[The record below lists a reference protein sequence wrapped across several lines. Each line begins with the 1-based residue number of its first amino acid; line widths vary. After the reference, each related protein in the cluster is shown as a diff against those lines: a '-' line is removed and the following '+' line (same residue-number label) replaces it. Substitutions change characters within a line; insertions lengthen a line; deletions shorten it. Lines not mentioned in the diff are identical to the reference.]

1 MLARMGDHWLWIAA
15 LIDFAVSSCIA
26 QILVRCGIRWTY
38 MLEHP
43 MDASSSIA
51 SFTVVLGVT
60 LPFLA
65 IVLGVMLFSPR
76 RTEDAVHG

>member
-1 MLARMGDHWLWIAA
+1 MLARMGDHWLWLAA

-26 QILVRCGIRWTY
+26 QILVRCGIRWSY

-51 SFTVVLGVT
+51 SFTIVLGVT
-60 LPFLA
+60 LPLVA
-65 IVLGVMLFSPR
+65 LVLGVMLFSPR
-76 RTEDAVHG
+76 STADAHYR